1 MYKNKLQELCHKKS
15 WNLPEYVTT
24 RKGPP
29 HDSRFSTTVTVNSIP
44 FTNPTEWRTVKLSQ
58 NEAAMLAFNHFSQQQ
73 QNPISS
79 PFLPNLSTF
88 PQPTFSATASSS
100 SHCLPVHS
108 PDVNNTLPTYSAVQ
122 PNSEP
127 ACETSQINS
136 PVADVA
142 DVTKAQDLKRHCN
155 MTLVSATDTKALQS
169 RCKGPASPSIVLHV
183 CPTLEGTSC
192 QANLGKRLR
201 TSLKAVDSERTAK
214 HVFNLERSPK
224 KRALTPTG
232 SHATSSS
239 DLKEVVPN
247 FSWLQNVCQA
257 LSVADDLLN
266 AERVKFK
273 EEIERLKKEE
283 ERASVL
289 STQLTT
295 AKDSL
300 QELSKKYDKLEQ
312 IHKETLEELRHLK
325 ESKEKSDKAF
335 DELASELASLS
346 NRAKNRGESRIGEL

>member
-1 MYKNKLQELCHKKS
+1 MVQAHLFRKSTSPKCTKLIEHKQ
-15 WNLPEYVTT
+15 NY
-24 RKGPP
+24 
-29 HDSRFSTTVTVNSIP
+29 DSMLDYLSNIP
-44 FTNPTEWRTVKLSQ
+44 F
-58 NEAAMLAFNHFSQQQ
+58 HFIYNNQCYY
-73 QNPISS
+73 
-79 PFLPNLSTF
+79 PF
-88 PQPTFSATASSS
+88 
-100 SHCLPVHS
+100 V
-108 PDVNNTLPTYSAVQ
+108 
-122 PNSEP
+122 
-127 ACETSQINS
+127 
-136 PVADVA
+136 
-142 DVTKAQDLKRHCN
+142 DLLLFIGHCN

-169 RCKGPASPSIVLHV
+169 RCKGPASPSIVLPV

-214 HVFNLERSPK
+214 HVFNLECSPK